1 MRRTATLAFGLVA
14 SGAPALAQG
23 NTTLFALGGLACCEI
38 KLSNA
43 ADILAVLNA
52 AKADDP
58 HVIEGGAPR
67 WSSDHRRRAL
77 RSDTQAN

>member
-1 MRRTATLAFGLVA
+1 MRRIATLAFGLVA
-14 SGAPALAQG
+14 SEAPALAQE
-23 NTTLFALGGLACCEI
+23 NTILFALGGLACSEV
-38 KLSNA
+38 KLST